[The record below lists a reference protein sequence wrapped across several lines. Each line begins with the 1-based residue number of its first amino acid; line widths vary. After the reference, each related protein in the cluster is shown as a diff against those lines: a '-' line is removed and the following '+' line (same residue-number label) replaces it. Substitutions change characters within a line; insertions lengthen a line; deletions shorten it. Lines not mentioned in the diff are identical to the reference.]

1 MKLKKKNH
9 PYGTG
14 GRIMRKFFASNTAI
28 KILSIIAAVVMW
40 LYVMNEQNPQIT
52 TMIRDVPVKLLNLD
66 DSKFALIQDP
76 SEFKVNVK
84 VKGRRSLVADL
95 KPNDINAE
103 VNMRGRMEGDNL
115 IRVDVATPPNVEF
128 IDVSPREIMVTL
140 DGIIEEQMP
149 VVVDVTG
156 TPASGFAADKPLTK
170 PQAVVVKG
178 PRSMV
183 NAVKKVST
191 RIDISDKNSTVVST
205 LPIRVLDGQ
214 DKEQKNVTFR
224 PDVVEVTVPIVPV
237 SNVQI
242 LPNINGNPPEGYII
256 RDVRIDPP
264 TITVTGS
271 EDILKNLQSV
281 NTESINIEGRTS
293 TLSVDAKF
301 ILPRGVTVF
310 DEDTQS
316 ARVTVEIERLATT
329 TVNTSSN
336 EIEIAEI
343 PLDLKAELEYKE
355 ITLTVTGPESIIDK
369 VNKNMVKLNVN
380 IAGLTEGE
388 HSVRITADISRPYRI
403 IQIEPA
409 DIRVTLQKLSQ

>member
-1 MKLKKKNH
+1 MIY
-9 PYGTG
+9 P
-14 GRIMRKFFASNTAI
+14 I
-28 KILSIIAAVVMW
+28 KTDA
-40 LYVMNEQNPQIT
+40 
-52 TMIRDVPVKLLNLD
+52 
-66 DSKFALIQDP
+66 
-76 SEFKVNVK
+76 
-84 VKGRRSLVADL
+84 
-95 KPNDINAE
+95 
-103 VNMRGRMEGDNL
+103 
-115 IRVDVATPPNVEF
+115 
-128 IDVSPREIMVTL
+128 
-140 DGIIEEQMP
+140 
-149 VVVDVTG
+149 
-156 TPASGFAADKPLTK
+156 
-170 PQAVVVKG
+170 
-178 PRSMV
+178 
-183 NAVKKVST
+183 
-191 RIDISDKNSTVVST
+191 VVST

>member
-1 MKLKKKNH
+1 MSN
-9 PYGTG
+9 
-14 GRIMRKFFASNTAI
+14 FAEH
-28 KILSIIAAVVMW
+28 KR
-40 LYVMNEQNPQIT
+40 Y
-52 TMIRDVPVKLLNLD
+52 
-66 DSKFALIQDP
+66 
-76 SEFKVNVK
+76 
-84 VKGRRSLVADL
+84 
-95 KPNDINAE
+95 
-103 VNMRGRMEGDNL
+103 
-115 IRVDVATPPNVEF
+115 
-128 IDVSPREIMVTL
+128 
-140 DGIIEEQMP
+140 
-149 VVVDVTG
+149 
-156 TPASGFAADKPLTK
+156 
-170 PQAVVVKG
+170 
-178 PRSMV
+178 
-183 NAVKKVST
+183 
-191 RIDISDKNSTVVST
+191 
-205 LPIRVLDGQ
+205 
-214 DKEQKNVTFR
+214 
-224 PDVVEVTVPIVPV
+224 
-237 SNVQI
+237 
-242 LPNINGNPPEGYII
+242 PPEGYII